1 MKTYEMEQGSLKDNA
16 RHISTKAGLFR
27 KDPAVAFILCLAFA
41 FAGCGN
47 IRPGTEAVLS
57 PAKPSSHYRVFDDF
71 AAVVAQPD
79 DTFASL
85 AEKFLD
91 DASKGWVIQEFN
103 GIDKIVSGQK
113 LVVPFDS
120 LGPVRVRNGK
130 YQTVPVLTYH
140 KFSRDVR
147 DAMTVRARDFEA
159 QMNYLEQNG
168 YKVVGLERL
177 YRYMLATERLP
188 EKSVVIT
195 IDDGWRSF
203 YQLGYPILKKHGF
216 PATLF
221 VYTELISGSSI
232 TLDWNLIEEMAR
244 NGIDIQAHSKTHR
257 NFNERFPGESAD
269 QYFRSLKTEIV
280 GSAEIIDRRVGKKVR
295 FFAYPYGE
303 QNSLAAALLE
313 KNGFQ
318 AAFTVERKSA
328 PFFSDRY
335 RIGRRMVYGDFDLDA
350 FKRNLQVYDD
360 EALR

>member
-1 MKTYEMEQGSLKDNA
+1 MKISV
-16 RHISTKAGLFR
+16 RHIPTKAGLFR
-27 KDPAVAFILCLAFA
+27 KEAAAAFVLCMAFA
-41 FAGCGN
+41 LAGCG
-47 IRPGTEAVLS
+47 IVRPGTEAVFS
-57 PAKPSSHYRVFDDF
+57 AAKPSSHYRVFEDF
-71 AAVVAQPD
+71 AAVVAQPG

-85 AEKFLD
+85 AEEFLG
-91 DASKGWVIQEFN
+91 DASKGWAIKEFN
-103 GIDKIVSGQK
+103 GIDEIVTGQK
-113 LVVPFDS
+113 LVVPLDTRS
-120 LGPVRVRNGK
+120 PAKVRNGK

-140 KFSRDVR
+140 KFSQDVR

-159 QMNYLEQNG
+159 QMDYLEQNG
-168 YKVVGLERL
+168 YTVVGLERL

-188 EKSVVIT
+188 DKSVAIT

-232 TLDWNLIEEMAR
+232 TLDWDLVAEMAR

-257 NFNERFPGESAD
+257 NFNERRPGESAD
-269 QYFRSLKTEIV
+269 EYFHSLKTEIV

-303 QNSLAAALLE
+303 ENTLAAALLE

-335 RIGRRMVYGDFDLDA
+335 RIGRRMIYGSFDIDA
-350 FKRNLQVYDD
+350 FKRNLEVYDD